1 MKETGQGS
9 HLGSMTQDQI
19 RAYARSKS
27 DQDFFQEYI
36 MLSKEEQ
43 LYVFT
48 KLDDDSKKMIYREY
62 EQNSASKANPFHNL
76 QGEALE
82 EKYFS
87 LTKEDQAKAWAN
99 LDEHQRKH
107 VWSIYES
114 RNAEGSQGKPVKNRT
129 EGNTETIKQTSNSDP
144 KEPLV
149 EKEQS
154 KSDKIMSLAPAYRKP
169 IIAGFS
175 DEALIEFYDGIT
187 VDQNKLTF
195 WGEIS
200 DMQKQVITSNH
211 EVKKR
216 EKMLKDLEGS
226 IL

>member
-62 EQNSASKANPFHNL
+62 EQNNASKANPFYDL
-76 QGEALE
+76 QGEVLE
-82 EKYFS
+82 DKYFS
-87 LTKEDQAKAWAN
+87 LSKEDQAKAWAN
-99 LDEHQRKH
+99 LDENQRKH
-107 VWSIYES
+107 VWSVYES

-129 EGNTETIKQTSNSDP
+129 EGNTETAKQNSNSDP

-149 EKEQS
+149 KKEQS

-169 IIAGFS
+169 IIAGFT

-216 EKMLKDLEGS
+216 EKMLKDLEGI